1 MSAPAGGKDWLPLWL
16 LSDARGNISTCCP
29 GSEQLLGLAPRGLTL
44 LEVFGEELGRRLLT
58 GPEDTLEWS
67 RPGAGAATGPVLWRV
82 ERHPLAGG
90 GLLVRAG
97 PMRGAEE
104 EVPLAWDRRIARGV
118 GHPQGDLLE
127 QQWAFMLSIFDADP
141 TLIFVKDRRG
151 RFVFVNKAVADSYAT
166 SPDEIVLA
174 HNAQVHHN
182 AQELKAFD
190 AVDQRVLRALAAVR
204 VEESV
209 TRPDGTVTWY
219 DTHKRPLRAS
229 NGETYVLGI
238 SVDITERRRIERLL
252 NEANQRLE
260 LAVGA
265 GQLGLWDWDVPAKSV
280 YFAPQWKAQLGYED
294 SELINALETWT
305 GLMHPED
312 CARVLQSVGEVI
324 EDASRGDR
332 FMNEFRLRARDG
344 SWRWIAGY
352 GLVVRNERGEG
363 VRATGFH
370 VDITE
375 RKEREVAQEVLS
387 ENLRQTN
394 EHLARLGRMKDEFL
408 ANMSHELRTPLNSVL
423 GQAEAMGE
431 GIFGPITEEQRSAL
445 RTIEESG
452 QHLLALINDVLD
464 VTKGNAGRL
473 ELEFAPVPVEDL
485 CQESLRQV
493 REQARRKGIT
503 VSYTSDGAV
512 VGLWGDR
519 RRLRQVL
526 LNLLSNAK
534 KFTRPGGRMG
544 LEVATRQGGGELAFS
559 VWDTGIG
566 IAPEDRERIFEPFVQ
581 LDAGLARHH
590 DGSGLGLT
598 LVRHMVELHGGRLEL
613 ESEVGQGSR
622 FTVVLPVETLA
633 DFEKHEAELPRVKRR
648 TPSPL
653 PLASGRTVL
662 IADDNEANTRHMEDY
677 LRAHGF
683 QVRLARDGEEAVRLC
698 REVKPAVV
706 LMDIQM
712 PRFNGLEA
720 IRLLRAEAGTAAV
733 PMVALTALA
742 MPGDRERCLE
752 AGADAYLSK
761 PVRLAEV
768 LEVVKRLV
776 TRTAPRAS

>member
-1 MSAPAGGKDWLPLWL
+1 M
-16 LSDARGNISTCCP
+16 
-29 GSEQLLGLAPRGLTL
+29 
-44 LEVFGEELGRRLLT
+44 EVFGEEVGRRLLT

-67 RPGAGAATGPVLWRV
+67 RPASGAATEPMPWRV
-82 ERHPLAGG
+82 ERHLLVGG

-97 PMRGAEE
+97 PLKGATEE
-104 EVPLAWDRRIARGV
+104 IPIAWDRRIARGV
-118 GHPQGDLLE
+118 SHPQGDIIE
-127 QQWAFMLSIFDADP
+127 QQRAFMLSIFDADP

-151 RFVFVNKAVADSYAT
+151 RFVFVNKAMGDSFST

-174 HNAQVHHN
+174 HNAEVHHN
-182 AQELKAFD
+182 AEELKVFD
-190 AVDQRVLRALAAVR
+190 EVDQRVLQTLAPVR

-219 DTHKRPLRAS
+219 DTHKRPLQAS

-252 NEANQRLE
+252 HETNQRLE

-265 GQLGLWDWDVPAKSV
+265 GQLGLWDWDVGGKSV

-294 SELINALETWT
+294 SELPNVLETWT

-312 CARVLQSVGEVI
+312 CARVLQSVGEII
-324 EDASRGDR
+324 EDPSRGDR
-332 FMNEFRLRARDG
+332 YMNEFRMRARDG

-408 ANMSHELRTPLNSVL
+408 ANMSHELRTPLNAVL

-431 GIFGPITEEQRSAL
+431 GIFGPLTEEQRAAL

-464 VTKGNAGRL
+464 VTKSNAGRL

-485 CQESLRQV
+485 CQESLRLV

-503 VSYTSDGAV
+503 VSYTSDGVV

-534 KFTRPGGRMG
+534 KFTREGGRIG
-544 LEVATRQGGGELAFS
+544 LEVAARQAGAEVAFT

-566 IAPEDRERIFEPFVQ
+566 IAPGDRERIFEPFVQ

-590 DGSGLGLT
+590 QGSGLGLT

-613 ESEVGQGSR
+613 ESEVGKGSR
-622 FTVVLPVETLA
+622 FTVVLPVESMEGA
-633 DFEKHEAELPRVKRR
+633 EAQKAEVARTKPR
-648 TPSPL
+648 TPTPL
-653 PLASGRTVL
+653 PLVMGRTVL
-662 IADDNEANTRHMEDY
+662 IADDSEANTRHMEDY

-698 REVKPAVV
+698 REVRPAVV

-720 IRLLRAEAGTAAV
+720 IRLLRADANTAAV

-768 LEVVKRLV
+768 LDLVKRLAA
-776 TRTAPRAS
+776 RAAPRA

>member
-1 MSAPAGGKDWLPLWL
+1 VSAPGGAGDWLPLWL
-16 LSDARGNISTCCP
+16 LSDARGTIATCCP
-29 GSEQLLGLAPRGLTL
+29 DSEQLLGMAPRGHTL
-44 LEVFGEELGRRLLT
+44 MEVFGEEVARRLLS
-58 GPEDTLEWS
+58 GPEDTLEWL
-67 RPGAGAATGPVLWRV
+67 RPAPGAATGPTPWRV
-82 ERHPLAGG
+82 ERHLLAGG

-97 PMRGAEE
+97 SLKGATEE
-104 EVPLAWDRRIARGV
+104 IPAAWDRRIARGV
-118 GHPQGDLLE
+118 SHQQGDIVE
-127 QQWAFMLSIFDADP
+127 QQRAFMLSIFDADP
-141 TLIFVKDRRG
+141 SLIFVKDRHG
-151 RFVFVNKAVADSYAT
+151 RFVFVNKTVADSYST
-166 SPDEIVLA
+166 SPEKIVLA
-174 HNAQVHHN
+174 HNAEVHHN
-182 AQELKAFD
+182 EEELKAFSE
-190 AVDQRVLRALAAVR
+190 VDQQVLQTLAPVR
-204 VEESV
+204 TEESV
-209 TRPDGTVTWY
+209 TRPDGTVAWY

-229 NGETYVLGI
+229 NGETFVLGI

-252 NEANQRLE
+252 HEANQRLE
-260 LAVGA
+260 LAVRA
-265 GQLGLWDWDVPAKSV
+265 GQLGLWDWDVAGKSV
-280 YFAPQWKAQLGYED
+280 YFAPPWKAQLGYED
-294 SELINALETWT
+294 SELPNVLETWT

-312 CARVLQSVGEVI
+312 CARVLQSVGEII
-324 EDASRGDR
+324 EDPSRGDR
-332 FMNEFRLRARDG
+332 YMNEFRMRAKDG

-408 ANMSHELRTPLNSVL
+408 ANMSHELRTPLNAVL

-431 GIFGPITEEQRSAL
+431 GIFGPITEEQRTAL

-485 CQESLRQV
+485 CQESLRLV

-503 VSYTSDGAV
+503 VSYTSDGVV

-534 KFTRPGGRMG
+534 KFTREGGRIG
-544 LEVATRQGGGELAFS
+544 LEVAARHGGAEVSFT

-566 IAPEDRERIFEPFVQ
+566 IAPVDRERIFEPFVQ

-613 ESEVGQGSR
+613 ESEVGKGSR
-622 FTVVLPVETLA
+622 FTVVLPVEMLEN
-633 DFEKHEAELPRVKRR
+633 FMERPSEAPRARVR
-648 TPSPL
+648 TPTPL
-653 PLASGRTVL
+653 PLAPGRTVL

-698 REVKPAVV
+698 REVRPAVV

-720 IRLLRAEAGTAAV
+720 IRLLRADASTAAV

-768 LEVVKRLV
+768 LDLVKRLV
-776 TRTAPRAS
+776 ARTAPRA